1 MLMKA
6 GRVGTL
12 IFWALAL
19 AGVAGLLPGA
29 LSPMMRD
36 LGILILLAHVAEVGL
51 MYTILRDRV
60 KPTGKDAALVLLY
73 GAFWLKPKLDATRP
87 N

>member
-1 MLMKA
+1 
-6 GRVGTL
+6 
-12 IFWALAL
+12 
-19 AGVAGLLPGA
+19 
-29 LSPMMRD
+29 
-36 LGILILLAHVAEVGL
+36 

-60 KPTGKDAALVLLY
+60 NPTAKDAALVLLY